1 MCRQVTQ
8 EVTELLE
15 GISMEQFMLTIDMIS
30 ADQSSEKSQILMAAK
45 QGKLT
50 DENSSGI
57 TEAPKLDKAKAL
69 RAFEKSKDLTIEA
82 MKRSTQLTPQTTQGG
97 DEKTMVVDMWVDQA
111 KVEDELFICE
121 GVTNDEL
128 EEAMM
133 YYMGQQDAEV
143 HAAMGEYMRQMQA
156 VMVSQQVNPDRLLP
170 GM

>member
-1 MCRQVTQ
+1 
-8 EVTELLE
+8 
-15 GISMEQFMLTIDMIS
+15 MLTIDMIS
-30 ADQSSEKSQILMAAK
+30 ADPSSENSQMLMAAT

-50 DENSSGI
+50 DENSSVT

-97 DEKTMVVDMWVDQA
+97 DENTMVVDMWVDQA

-143 HAAMGEYMRQMQA
+143 HAAMGEYMGQMQA
-156 VMVSQQVNPDRLLP
+156 VMVSQQQVNPDRLLP

>member
-1 MCRQVTQ
+1 MCRQITQ

-15 GISMEQFMLTIDMIS
+15 GISMEQYMLTIDMIS

-50 DENSSGI
+50 DENSQVT

-82 MKRSTQLTPQTTQGG
+82 MKRSTQLTPQTTHKG

-143 HAAMGEYMRQMQA
+143 LAAMGEYMRQMQA
-156 VMVSQQVNPDRLLP
+156 VMVQQQVP